1 MMRTVDLSADL
12 GEGSPGE
19 EEIWPLIT
27 SANVACGGHIGD
39 ATTMAAA
46 VALAARWK
54 VKLGA
59 HPSYPDRENFGRKS
73 LALAPSDLRVSLV
86 EQLTA
91 LQKLATVSGMTLTH
105 VKPHGA
111 LYNDAHHDPARAA
124 TIAEALQ
131 EVDPSLALVCP
142 DASAMAKVAR
152 ASGLIV
158 IREAFADRRY
168 AADGSL
174 VPRSRP
180 GSLLNVDEAAEQAAL
195 LISDGV
201 VVTETGTR
209 VPVAFDTICIHAD
222 MERAV
227 ERLYAV
233 QQRIRGTGGKGS
245 C

>member
-1 MMRTVDLSADL
+1 MRTVDLSADL

-19 EEIWPLIT
+19 EEIWPLVN
-27 SANVACGGHIGD
+27 SANVACGGHTGD

-46 VALAARWK
+46 VFLATRWK

-73 LALAPSDLRVSLV
+73 LALAPRDLRVSLV

-91 LQKLATVSGMTLTH
+91 LRNLAAAVGMTLTH

-111 LYNDAHHDPARAA
+111 LYNDAHHDTARAA

-142 DASAMAKVAR
+142 DASAMARAAR

-174 VPRSRP
+174 VSRSRP
-180 GSLLNVDEAAEQAAL
+180 GSLLGVEEAADQAAL
-195 LISDGV
+195 LVSDGV
-201 VVTETGTR
+201 VVTERGTR
-209 VPVAFDTICIHAD
+209 VPVPFDTICIHAD

-227 ERLYAV
+227 DRLRAV
-233 QQRIRGTGGKGS
+233 QHRIQGAR
-245 C
+245 